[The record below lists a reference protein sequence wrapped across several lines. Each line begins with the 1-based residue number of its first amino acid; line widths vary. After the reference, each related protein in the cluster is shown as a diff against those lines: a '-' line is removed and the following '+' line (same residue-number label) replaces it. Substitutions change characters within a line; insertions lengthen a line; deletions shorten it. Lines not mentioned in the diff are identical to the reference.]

1 MASAGLRA
9 YNGVQSGSGSPE
21 AGPVESQE
29 GAELGFVFKTLIFN
43 TSAIV
48 MREVMACI
56 V

>member
-9 YNGVQSGSGSPE
+9 YNGGPPAGVQIE